1 MKKAIILAA
10 GYGKR
15 LRPLTEKCPKPLLKI
30 GDQTLLSNTINFL
43 KKSGVKQIIINVYY
57 LKDKIIEYIKKNNFN
72 IDIIVVEEKEKILDT
87 GGGILNAIEYFDQS
101 FICINPDTIWGS
113 NYIDLLK
120 KLEEDF
126 IKNKKK
132 CCMLLVKKNKSIDK
146 IIKGD
151 FNLEN
156 NLINRKD
163 KKNLNYIYTG
173 LQIID
178 PKVFLNIKERVFSIN
193 KIWDQLI
200 NSEELYG
207 IESDINFNHISNLNF
222 YNHLYNNLKSL

>member
-30 GDQTLLSNTINFL
+30 GNQTLLSNTINFL
-43 KKSGVKQIIINVYY
+43 KQSGVTQIIINVHY
-57 LKDKIIEYIKKNNFN
+57 LKDRIIEYINKNNFN
-72 IDIIVVEEKEKILDT
+72 VDIVIVEEKEKILDT
-87 GGGILNAIEYFDQS
+87 GGGILNAIKYFDQS
-101 FICINPDTIWGS
+101 FICINPDTIWS
-113 NYIDLLK
+113 LNYIDAIK
-120 KLEEDF
+120 KLEKDF

-132 CCMLLVKKNKSIDK
+132 CCMLVVKKNKSLDQSFD
-146 IIKGD
+146 GD

-156 NLINRKD
+156 NLINRNN

-178 PKVFLNIKERVFSIN
+178 PKAFLNIKEKVFSIN

-200 NSEELYG
+200 CSGELYG
-207 IESDINFNHISNLNF
+207 VESDINFQHVSNLNF
-222 YNHLYNNLKSL
+222 YKNLNNNLKSF

>member
-126 IKNKKK
+126 IKNKKNVV
-132 CCMLLVKKNKSIDK
+132 C
-146 IIKGD
+146 
-151 FNLEN
+151 F
-156 NLINRKD
+156 
-163 KKNLNYIYTG
+163 
-173 LQIID
+173 
-178 PKVFLNIKERVFSIN
+178 
-193 KIWDQLI
+193 
-200 NSEELYG
+200 
-207 IESDINFNHISNLNF
+207 
-222 YNHLYNNLKSL
+222 

>member
-43 KKSGVKQIIINVYY
+43 KKSGVKQIIINVHY
-57 LKDKIIEYIKKNNFN
+57 LKDKIIEYINKNNFN
-72 IDIIVVEEKEKILDT
+72 IDIVIVEEKEKILDT
-87 GGGILNAIEYFDQS
+87 GGGILNAIKYLDQS
-101 FICINPDTIWGS
+101 FFCINPDTIWGL
-113 NYIDLLK
+113 NYINAIK
-120 KLEEDF
+120 KLEKDF
-126 IKNKKK
+126 VKNKKK
-132 CCMLLVKKNKSIDK
+132 CSILVVNKNKSLDK
-146 IIKGD
+146 SFKGD

-156 NLINRKD
+156 NLVNRND

-178 PKVFLNIKERVFSIN
+178 PKIFSKIKERVFSMN

-200 NSEELYG
+200 HSGELYG
-207 IESDINFNHISNLNF
+207 IESDINFQHVSNLNF
-222 YNHLYNNLKSL
+222 YNNLYNNLKSR